1 MTSRRIDERHIQGF
15 ADFFVDERSHF
26 YVKMPGQAG
35 FSHQA
40 KMLTSDHLREHLRGK
55 CWVAVIRAEATR
67 ILSLDLDCKAGP
79 DPEGEMLKRYDRIR
93 RLMPEPLVFQSS
105 HSHGLHLYW
114 LLVEDVP
121 TSAAVGLLART
132 LAEQGVPVGRG
143 TCEIRPTTGQ
153 CLRLPL
159 GAESVLLIPDN
170 LTQYAHIGANP
181 SAAIEFLAHNTQR
194 YKADDILERLTHGG
208 RQLSFPPPVTTTPPG
223 TVAGTTTTAPTTP
236 TVPARPPEPGL
247 TPREMAVL
255 WHLTTP
261 LEGLARYRQM
271 QFMFDVV
278 TAFKV
283 AGTDTLALPK
293 RKLVQMAG
301 AHSGTYKERLGF
313 AESVGLLTCANHRRA
328 RRHPRRFKLGMQF
341 EGPGDIRLLRDGLRG
356 RDLGFLSPRLRS
368 KVSGDAT
375 SPSGG

>member
-114 LLVEDVP
+114 LLAEEVP
-121 TSAAVGLLART
+121 TEPAVSLLART
-132 LAEQGVPVGRG
+132 FAEHGVQVGRG

-153 CLRLPL
+153 CLRLPF
-159 GAESVLLIPDN
+159 GAESALLVPDN
-170 LTQYAHIGANP
+170 LTQYGHIGADP
-181 SAAIEFLAHNTQR
+181 AAAIDHLVRNTR
-194 YKADDILERLTHGG
+194 RCKADDILDRLTHGG
-208 RQLSFPPPVTTTPPG
+208 RQLSFPQPASSRPAG
-223 TVAGTTTTAPTTP
+223 TVATTMLASPTS

-247 TPREMAVL
+247 TQREMAVL

-261 LEGLARYRQM
+261 LEGLTRYRHM
-271 QFMFDVV
+271 QFLFDVAL
-278 TAFKV
+278 AFKA